1 MRCLDTDIVD
11 YETVEE
17 TMTHVVLQ
25 WDWDVPE
32 PDRVVFRGSDSEC
45 QEYFLTMLKSTPDN
59 IDGMVVSEFA
69 WALMRRSR

>member
-45 QEYFLTMLKSTPDN
+45 QDYFLTMLDTTSDN

-69 WALMRRSR
+69 WALMRRNR